1 MKTHNTITK
10 ELADAM
16 PKTMKTHY
24 SDGQI
29 ISTHNEKSWFCDACH
44 WRFNEPKIN
53 DKGWKVCQNCG
64 DDEIRLTK

>member
-1 MKTHNTITK
+1 MKQ
-10 ELADAM
+10 
-16 PKTMKTHY
+16 THY

-29 ISTHNEKSWFCDACH
+29 ISTHNEKEYVCDACK

-53 DKGWKVCQNCG
+53 DKGWKVCPVETCG